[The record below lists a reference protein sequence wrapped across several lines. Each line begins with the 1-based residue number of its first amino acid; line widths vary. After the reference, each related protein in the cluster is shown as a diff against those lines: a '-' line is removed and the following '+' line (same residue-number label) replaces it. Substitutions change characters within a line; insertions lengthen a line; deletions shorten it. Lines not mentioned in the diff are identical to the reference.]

1 MKGSPSLVV
10 FDIAGTLIHDSTR
23 TLDAYRSV
31 LDREG
36 LPIDVDWIQARI
48 GCSKVSVFEELL
60 RREGRDDVDA
70 QVLARWFAESFES
83 SLASIPPEPFSGVD
97 PLFARLRRDGVGIA
111 LVTGFDASTAECI
124 RSSCGWSVDAV
135 VGSDQVPRGRPAPD
149 LVVEAM
155 RRTSVGDVAE
165 VAVVGDTPRDL
176 RMAHAAGCGWNI
188 GVATGASSMDELLG
202 HPHTHLLES
211 LEEMSQVLEPDR

>member
-1 MKGSPSLVV
+1 MTRTPSLVV

-31 LDREG
+31 LEYEG
-36 LPIDVDWIQARI
+36 LPVDVDWIHARI

-60 RREGRDDVDA
+60 RREDRDDCDA
-70 QVLARWFAESFES
+70 GALARRFAESFES
-83 SLASIPPEPFSGVD
+83 SLSSIPPEPFPGVD
-97 PLFARLRRDGVGIA
+97 PLFSRLRRDGVGIA

-124 RSSCGWSVDAV
+124 RSSCGWTVDAM

-155 RRTSVGDVAE
+155 RRTSVTEVGD

-188 GVATGASSMDELLG
+188 GVASGASSMEELRG

-211 LEEMSQVLEPDR
+211 LEEMSQVLDPDR